1 MSTSSGEAED
11 AQVIVVGAGPAGST
25 VATYLARAGID
36 VLLLEK
42 TTFPRDK
49 VCGDGL
55 TPRGVKQLIDLG
67 LDTSEQAGWVHSRG
81 LRILTGDLTLELDWP
96 ELTSYPPYG
105 VARTRHDFDDLLA
118 KTAVKAGARLRE
130 RTGVTAAITDERT
143 GRVVGVR
150 AKEGQEKRPVSYRAP
165 LVLACDGVSARLAL
179 SIGIDKQEKRPMGV
193 AVRRY
198 YRSPRHAEPFIEGHL
213 ELWDRSDPRHPK
225 LLPGYGWA
233 FPLGDGTVNVG
244 LGMLSTS
251 KSFRNTDYRAL
262 LRSWLDSTPEEWGYR
277 EENAVGRIGGA
288 GLPMGFNRTPHYR
301 DGLLLLGDA
310 GGMVSPFNGEGISAA
325 MESAQLAAECVQQ
338 ALARSQGPSRERA
351 LHGYPLA
358 LKELMGGY
366 YRLGNLF
373 AKAIG
378 KPKVMRAATKYG
390 LRINP
395 LIPLVYK
402 GLSGCYD
409 ASGGDAVDRLI
420 SVASRLTPSA

>member
-1 MSTSSGEAED
+1 MTQD

-36 VLLLEK
+36 VLVLEK
-42 TTFPRDK
+42 TEFPREK

-67 LDTSEQAGWVHSRG
+67 IDTSQEAGWVHSRG
-81 LRILTGDLTLELDWP
+81 LRILTAELTLELDWP

-105 VARTRHDFDDLLA
+105 VSRTRQDFDDLLA
-118 KTAVKAGARLRE
+118 KTAVKAGARLLE
-130 RTGVTAAITDERT
+130 RTTVTGAITNERT
-143 GRVVGVR
+143 GRVIGV
-150 AKEGQEKRPVSYRAP
+150 EGKQGPEKTPVRYHAP
-165 LVLACDGVSARLAL
+165 LVLACDGVSARLAR
-179 SIGIDKQEKRPMGV
+179 SIGIETDEKRPMGV

-198 YRSPRHAEPFIEGHL
+198 YKSPRHDDPFIEGHL
-213 ELWDRSDPRHPK
+213 ELWDRKDPRNPQ

-251 KSFRNTDYRAL
+251 KSFRNMDYRAL
-262 LRSWLDSTPEEWGYR
+262 MRQWLDSTPEEWGYR
-277 EENAVGRIGGA
+277 EENAIGRIGGA

-325 MESAQLAAECVQQ
+325 MESAQLAAEFVVQ
-338 ALARSQGPSRERA
+338 ALARPEGSSRERA
-351 LHGYPLA
+351 LRGYPLA

-366 YRLGNLF
+366 YRLGNVF
-373 AKAIG
+373 AKTIG
-378 KPKVMRAATKYG
+378 NPKVMRAATKYG

-395 LIPLVYK
+395 LIPLIYK

-409 ASGGDAVDRLI
+409 AKGGDAVDRMI
-420 SVASRLTPSA
+420 SLAARLTPSA